1 MACLSSKSDSSS
13 KSKVYPSNVNNLL
26 SFETVPGFECV
37 NFSFENKPCSEVFTM
52 NDRLTRKED
61 PKVWNMGSLLLKF
74 GYKYCWSKAT
84 KSLISG
90 SNWCNAI

>member
-1 MACLSSKSDSSS
+1 MACLSSKSGISS
-13 KSKVYPSNVNNLL
+13 KHFGFPSNVNNLL
-26 SFETVPGFECV
+26 SYENVSVCEYV
-37 NFSFENKPCSEVFTM
+37 NFMIENKPCSEVFTM
-52 NDRLTRKED
+52 NDRLMRKED

-90 SNWCNAI
+90 SN